1 MSHLSDLERYRFA
14 SMMDERGVS
23 EVLRQVGSYV
33 AHVAADI
40 AYGDEMRQRINLLAK
55 DLENFAQRD

>member
-1 MSHLSDLERYRFA
+1 MV
-14 SMMDERGVS
+14 ERGVS